1 MQRAGLAEDAVV
13 LSGREFDDLTD
24 RVYQLRCAAEDVL
37 TAVSDGAAGPELHR
51 LASDLMTA
59 ARALERLR

>member
-1 MQRAGLAEDAVV
+1 VQRAGLTEDAVV

-37 TAVSDGAAGPELHR
+37 SAVVDGAEGPELRR
-51 LASDLMTA
+51 LATDLMSA
-59 ARALERLR
+59 ARAVERLR

>member
-1 MQRAGLAEDAVV
+1 VQRAGLTEDAVV

-37 TAVSDGAAGPELHR
+37 SAVVDGAEAPELRR
-51 LASDLMTA
+51 LATDLMSA